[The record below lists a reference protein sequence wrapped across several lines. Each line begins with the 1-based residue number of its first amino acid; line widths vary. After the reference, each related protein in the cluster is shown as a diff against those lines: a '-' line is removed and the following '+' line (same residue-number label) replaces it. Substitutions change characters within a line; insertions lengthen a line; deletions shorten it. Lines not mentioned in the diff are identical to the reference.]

1 MASLGKK
8 IPRPSAL
15 QAALRKTTEGL
26 ANELGSPTQRVP
38 DWSHFEW
45 TVARAVAAIHGVSP
59 LLSRALCWRG
69 PADWV
74 KFLDKQRAHTAL
86 RHGRIEGLLCLI
98 DHRTREAG
106 VAAVALKG
114 VALHALG
121 VYRAG
126 DRPMAD
132 IDLLVRREDVH
143 GAVRMLER
151 LGYVESGASWKERVF
166 TPIDHQ
172 DAHVLGE
179 HAGNDIKIE
188 LHDRICERLPWR
200 LTDISELI
208 HPVEPLP
215 GCHDYPSKASLT
227 GHLVLHAAGGMAFQ
241 SLRLLH
247 LHDLA
252 RLSMSMTQDDWA
264 QFLDSRRL
272 VGALWWAFPPLEMTS
287 RYFPSTIPAEI
298 VAAVAADCPYW
309 LQLASR
315 RRSLCDVSLSHLWV
329 DAFPGI
335 EWVRSVGELVE
346 YAASRLRPS
355 AEHLAT
361 RAYTAR
367 NEGWG
372 RHEQWVRLSQ
382 GRRILRWVTSRP
394 TRPAT
399 MHAVRAALAQA
410 S

>member
-1 MASLGKK
+1 M

-26 ANELGSPTQRVP
+26 ANELGSPTLRVP
-38 DWSHFEW
+38 DWSEFEW

-59 LLSRALCWRG
+59 LLSRALRWRG

-86 RHGRIEGLLCLI
+86 RHGRIEALLCLI
-98 DHRTREAG
+98 DHGAREAG
-106 VAAVALKG
+106 IAAVALKG

-132 IDLLVRREDVH
+132 IDLLVRPEEARR
-143 GAVRMLER
+143 AATMLER
-151 LGYVESGASWKERVF
+151 LGYTESSASWKERVF
-166 TPIDHQ
+166 TPVDHR
-172 DAHVLGE
+172 DPDGLGE

-188 LHDRICERLPWR
+188 LHERICEQLPRR
-200 LTDISELI
+200 LTDISDLV
-208 HPVEPLP
+208 HPVEPRP
-215 GCHDYPSKASLT
+215 GCNDYPSKASLMT
-227 GHLVLHAAGGMAFQ
+227 HLLLHAAGCMAFQ

-247 LHDLA
+247 LHDLS
-252 RLSMSMTQDDWA
+252 RLSAMMTRDDWR
-264 QFLDSRRL
+264 QFLESRCAS
-272 VGALWWAFPPLEMTS
+272 GTLWWSFPPLEMTL
-287 RYFPSTIPAEI
+287 RYFPAAIPAEVI
-298 VAAVAADCPYW
+298 AAVAADCPHW
-309 LQLASR
+309 LRLASR

-335 EWVRSVGELVE
+335 EWARSVGELVE

-355 AEHLAT
+355 AAHLMQREHA
-361 RAYTAR
+361 AS

-372 RHEQWVRLSQ
+372 RHEEWARLSQ

-410 S
+410 P